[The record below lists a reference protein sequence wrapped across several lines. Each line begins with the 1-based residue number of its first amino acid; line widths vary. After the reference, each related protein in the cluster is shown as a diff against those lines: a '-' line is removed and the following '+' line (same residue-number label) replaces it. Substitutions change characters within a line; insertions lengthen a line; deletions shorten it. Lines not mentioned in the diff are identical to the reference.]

1 MSSARPKLTGA
12 LANLMNPKPGQGVGQ
27 GAEPPAASPP
37 PANDPAVAAA
47 GQPPEAEKPTTIGE
61 GASKKKPKR
70 VQVLVRMNEEHRH
83 LLQGIA
89 WQKRTTVQELVEEQL
104 LDILRR
110 YGKI

>member
-37 PANDPAVAAA
+37 PANDPALAAA
-47 GQPPEAEKPTTIGE
+47 GQLPEAE
-61 GASKKKPKR
+61 KPKR

>member
-1 MSSARPKLTGA
+1 
-12 LANLMNPKPGQGVGQ
+12 
-27 GAEPPAASPP
+27 
-37 PANDPAVAAA
+37 
-47 GQPPEAEKPTTIGE
+47 
-61 GASKKKPKR
+61 
-70 VQVLVRMNEEHRH
+70 MNEEHRH